1 MSRVARMLA
10 VVGGL
15 TASLVLFGAAPASA
29 HVEKTIGPIDL
40 EIGFGTEPAYL
51 GEPNSVQVI
60 LSEHG
65 SPVVDLGDTLKV
77 QVSFGGQQTTLPL
90 EPNFEV
96 GGDGQPGDYRA
107 WFIPSQAGPYTFK
120 LSGSVHGTKINLSV
134 TSGPKTFNEVTDPAE
149 AMFPAVNAPTT
160 QELSTRIEQDSARL
174 TAATTDTASAKSAAD
189 DAKTVAIIGVIVGL
203 IGIAIAIWALVRARR
218 GPIQVS

>member
-15 TASLVLFGAAPASA
+15 TASLVLFGAAPAWA

-65 SPVVDLGDTLKV
+65 SPVVDLRDTLKV
-77 QVSFGGQQTTLPL
+77 QVSFGGQQATLPL

-149 AMFPAVNAPTT
+149 ATFPAVNAPTT
-160 QELSTRIEQDSARL
+160 QEISTRIEQDSARL

-218 GPIQVS
+218 GTIQVS

>member
-15 TASLVLFGAAPASA
+15 TASLVLFDAAPASA

-51 GEPNSVQVI
+51 GEPNSVQVL

-107 WFIPSQAGPYTFK
+107 WFIPSQAGPYTFE

-189 DAKTVAIIGVIVGL
+189 DAKTVAIIGVILGL

-218 GPIQVS
+218 GTIQVS

>member
-1 MSRVARMLA
+1 MSRVACMLA

-15 TASLVLFGAAPASA
+15 TASLVLLGAAPASA
-29 HVEKTIGPIDL
+29 HVERTIGPIDL

-107 WFIPSQAGPYTFK
+107 WFIPSQAGPYTFE
-120 LSGSVHGTKINLSV
+120 LSGSVHGTKVNLSV
-134 TSGPKTFNEVTDPAE
+134 TSGPTTFNEVTDPAE
-149 AMFPAVNAPTT
+149 AMFPAVDAPTT

-174 TAATTDTASAKSAAD
+174 TAATADTASATSAAD

>member
-1 MSRVARMLA
+1 MLA

-15 TASLVLFGAAPASA
+15 TVSLVMIGATPASA

-40 EIGFGTEPAYL
+40 EIGFGTEPAYV

-65 SPVVDLGDTLKV
+65 SPVVDLGDSLTA

-120 LSGSVHGTKINLSV
+120 LSGSVHGTKVNLSV
-134 TSGPKTFNEVTDPAE
+134 TSGPTTFNEVTDPAE
-149 AMFPAVNAPTT
+149 AMFPAVDAPTT

-189 DAKTVAIIGVIVGL
+189 EAKTVAIVGVIVGL
-203 IGIAIAIWALVRARR
+203 IGIAIAIWALMRARR
-218 GPIQVS
+218 STTG

>member
-1 MSRVARMLA
+1 MLA

-15 TASLVLFGAAPASA
+15 ATSLVVVGAAPASA

-40 EIGFGTEPAYL
+40 EIGFGTEPAYI

-65 SPVVDLGDTLKV
+65 SPVVDLGDSLKV

-90 EPNFEV
+90 EPNFEL
-96 GGDGQPGDYRA
+96 GGDGEPGDYRA
-107 WFIPSQAGPYTFK
+107 WFIPSQAGPYTFT
-120 LSGSVHGTKINLSV
+120 LSGSVHGTKVNLSV
-134 TSGPKTFNEVTDPAE
+134 TSGPTTFNEVTDPVE
-149 AMFPAVNAPTT
+149 AMFPAVDTPTT

-174 TAATTDTASAKSAAD
+174 TAATTDTASAKTAAD

-218 GPIQVS
+218 RTIQVS

>member
-1 MSRVARMLA
+1 MLV

-15 TASLVLFGAAPASA
+15 ATSLVVVGASPASA
-29 HVEKTIGPIDL
+29 HVEETIGPIDL
-40 EIGFGTEPAYL
+40 EIGFGTEPAYV

-60 LSEHG
+60 LHEHG
-65 SPVVDLGDTLKV
+65 SPVVDLGNSLKV

-96 GGDGQPGDYRA
+96 GGDGEPGDYRA
-107 WFIPSQAGPYTFK
+107 WFIPSQAGPYTFQ
-120 LSGSVHGTKINLSV
+120 LSGSVHGTKVNLSV
-134 TSGPKTFNEVTDPAE
+134 TSGPTTFNEVTSPTE
-149 AMFPAVNAPTT
+149 AMFPAVDTPTT

-174 TAATTDTASAKSAAD
+174 TAATTYTASAKSAAD

-203 IGIAIAIWALVRARR
+203 VGIAIAIWALVRARR
-218 GPIQVS
+218 GTIQVS

>member
-1 MSRVARMLA
+1 
-10 VVGGL
+10 
-15 TASLVLFGAAPASA
+15 VLFGAAPASA

-60 LSEHG
+60 LSDHG
-65 SPVVDLGDTLKV
+65 SPVVDLRDTLKV
-77 QVSFGGQQTTLPL
+77 QVSFGGQQATLPL

-149 AMFPAVNAPTT
+149 ATFPAVNAPTT
-160 QELSTRIEQDSARL
+160 QEISTRIEQDSARL

-218 GPIQVS
+218 GTIQVS